1 MSILLLFFFFLVFMY
16 FVFLDLQW
24 LKLKIQYCIDV
35 AEVDIIAFSLILV
48 WERVNYLVFPE

>member
-1 MSILLLFFFFLVFMY
+1 MSILLLFFFFLVFTY
-16 FVFLDLQW
+16 FLFLDLQW

-35 AEVDIIAFSLILV
+35 AEVDITAFSLILV